1 MIAIFLRYKMDKQPD
16 YRQLYNS
23 RLEDFVART
32 INYFVFELIYDEKG
46 KAVDLQYL
54 EVNHAAE
61 KLVGKKRE
69 QLIGKSRKE
78 LFGSQNDGYEENF
91 DRVVKSGKTIHLEGY
106 GSGLKRFYDTYAWK
120 ISDSQVG
127 VVVTDI
133 TERKKAEK
141 ALMESEE
148 RFRGTMDN
156 MLEGCQIIGHDWR
169 YIYINKAAERHN
181 RRPKEELLGK
191 RYMDIWPGIEKTK
204 VFEVISRCL
213 NESLCENL
221 ENYFVFPD
229 GVSGWFELRIQSI
242 PEGIFIL
249 SIDITERKKTEE
261 AIKESE
267 AKFSAA
273 FHANS
278 TAAVITRW
286 SDGCY
291 VDVNT
296 AFLRMFG
303 FTRQEVIGHTSLEL
317 NIYVMPNGRKKFLSL
332 VESNKA
338 KNVEM
343 QFRAKNGS
351 IIDTIISTQTI
362 TLQGQDH
369 IVTTMVDITERKKAE
384 EAIQK
389 QASLIDLSPD
399 AIIVKDTEDVIT
411 FWSQGAKT
419 LYGWTKKE
427 AIGQKSREL
436 FQTQFPEPYKNIL
449 AELKSKGYWSGEKK
463 HITKYGRQIFVQSRW
478 LAKRDSDG
486 KIIELLET
494 NEDITSRKMTEE
506 ALKERTE
513 QLERTQKKLEEN
525 ACMLE
530 EYANQMEELAKQRLE
545 KLKDSERLA
554 AIGATAG
561 MVGHDIRNPLQSIT
575 GDLYLARA
583 SAANLPESEDK
594 ATIIESLEE
603 TEKSID
609 YINKIVQDLQDYA
622 RPLNPKNEDSYL
634 EQIIEKIIAKNSVPD
649 NIDVSVEIA
658 EEASKII
665 ADAYYLNR
673 ILYNLVT
680 NAIQAMPNGGKL
692 TIRAYREAE
701 DTVIAV
707 EDSGV
712 GIPQSVQEKMFTL
725 MFTTKSKGQGF
736 GLPVVKRMAESLG
749 GTVTFESQEGKGTEF
764 IVRLPIQKK

>member
-1 MIAIFLRYKMDKQPD
+1 M
-16 YRQLYNS
+16 
-23 RLEDFVART
+23 
-32 INYFVFELIYDEKG
+32 
-46 KAVDLQYL
+46 
-54 EVNHAAE
+54 
-61 KLVGKKRE
+61 
-69 QLIGKSRKE
+69 
-78 LFGSQNDGYEENF
+78 
-91 DRVVKSGKTIHLEGY
+91 
-106 GSGLKRFYDTYAWK
+106 
-120 ISDSQVG
+120 
-127 VVVTDI
+127 
-133 TERKKAEK
+133 
-141 ALMESEE
+141 
-148 RFRGTMDN
+148 
-156 MLEGCQIIGHDWR
+156 
-169 YIYINKAAERHN
+169 
-181 RRPKEELLGK
+181 
-191 RYMDIWPGIEKTK
+191 
-204 VFEVISRCL
+204 
-213 NESLCENL
+213 
-221 ENYFVFPD
+221 
-229 GVSGWFELRIQSI
+229 
-242 PEGIFIL
+242 
-249 SIDITERKKTEE
+249 
-261 AIKESE
+261 
-267 AKFSAA
+267 
-273 FHANS
+273 
-278 TAAVITRW
+278 
-286 SDGCY
+286 
-291 VDVNT
+291 
-296 AFLRMFG
+296 
-303 FTRQEVIGHTSLEL
+303 
-317 NIYVMPNGRKKFLSL
+317 
-332 VESNKA
+332 
-338 KNVEM
+338 
-343 QFRAKNGS
+343 
-351 IIDTIISTQTI
+351 
-362 TLQGQDH
+362 
-369 IVTTMVDITERKKAE
+369 
-384 EAIQK
+384 
-389 QASLIDLSPD
+389 
-399 AIIVKDTEDVIT
+399 
-411 FWSQGAKT
+411 
-419 LYGWTKKE
+419 
-427 AIGQKSREL
+427 
-436 FQTQFPEPYKNIL
+436 
-449 AELKSKGYWSGEKK
+449 KSKGYWSGEKK

-712 GIPQSVQEKMFTL
+712 GIPQNVQEKMFTL